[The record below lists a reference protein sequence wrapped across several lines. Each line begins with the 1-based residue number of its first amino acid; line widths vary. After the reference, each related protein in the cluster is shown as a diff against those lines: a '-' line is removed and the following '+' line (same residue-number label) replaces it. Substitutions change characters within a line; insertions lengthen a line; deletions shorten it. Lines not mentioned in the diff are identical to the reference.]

1 MTERARRS
9 PTISAGNWGGKN
21 LHELLVAWTRCNT
34 LFSGFWYS
42 LGFECYLKATLK
54 NVLQLWDKTTLDSYF
69 YISHMSMRQK
79 TFDSLHDIT
88 HNQFYTCI
96 SVCFNSLLVLSLF
109 LLFSVHMWEYKVQ
122 LSSQV
127 FTFKLDLFHLS
138 KYSTAN
144 PHYIK

>member
-1 MTERARRS
+1 MSALQYTFLWILMQTI
-9 PTISAGNWGGKN
+9 PTPDHHPYMG
-21 LHELLVAWTRCNT
+21 
-34 LFSGFWYS
+34 

-54 NVLQLWDKTTLDSYF
+54 NELQLWDKTTLNSYF
-69 YISHMSMRQK
+69 YISHMSIRQK
-79 TFDSLHDIT
+79 TFDSLHDIA